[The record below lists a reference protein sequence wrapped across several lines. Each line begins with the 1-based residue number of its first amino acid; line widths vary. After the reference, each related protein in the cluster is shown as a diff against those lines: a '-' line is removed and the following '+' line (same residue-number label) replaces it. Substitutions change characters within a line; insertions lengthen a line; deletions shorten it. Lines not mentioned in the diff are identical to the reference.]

1 MPRYDIQVKHV
12 QGRSKSDRTVQIE
25 IPFPSVW
32 SIKDEPETAL
42 AFLQQLD
49 DAFFKSKARRVILE
63 HGPLQQITPEAALVL
78 IAELSRVTKYAPHVK
93 LQAKF
98 EGTNPEVLS
107 LLKEIGYFRY
117 FRIDTSN
124 IPNSD
129 RLFITHRT
137 GVLTVAEVAVE
148 LVSTFLTRGH
158 LTLAR
163 CKRLVKGLI
172 ECMQNVVHHAYKG
185 FSGRKLINRWWMCGY
200 VDERTQELY
209 FAFYDQGV
217 GMPSTLRFKVRDRFP
232 SPLLISRSDEELI
245 IAAFHGQFSS
255 TRLKNRGLG
264 LPRLKKLVDE
274 APEGELFVQSK
285 HSRVVLRPRTA
296 AVSSVTQNSL
306 EGTLLVWQ
314 ILVDQ
319 TDGGSQHS

>member
-1 MPRYDIQVKHV
+1 M
-12 QGRSKSDRTVQIE
+12 SDRSVEVE
-25 IPFPSVW
+25 IPFPEVW

-42 AFLQQLD
+42 AFLKQLD
-49 DAFFKSKARRVILE
+49 GAFFETKARRVILE
-63 HGPLQQITPEAALVL
+63 HGPLRQITPEAALVL
-78 IAELSRVTKYAPHVK
+78 IAELSRVTRYAPHVK

-98 EGTNPEVLS
+98 TGTDPQALS
-107 LLKEIGYFRY
+107 ILKEIGYFRY
-117 FRIDTSN
+117 FRINTAD
-124 IPNSD
+124 IPSAD

-148 LVSTFLTRGH
+148 LVSTFLTEGH

-172 ECMQNVVHHAYKG
+172 ECMQNVVHHAYKN
-185 FSGRKLINRWWMCGY
+185 FSGRKLKNRWWMCGY
-200 VDERTQELY
+200 VDEKTQELY

-217 GMPSTLRFKVRDRFP
+217 GMPSTLRFKTRDKIQIP
-232 SPLLISRSDEELI
+232 MLISRTDEELI

-255 TRLKNRGLG
+255 TKLKNRGLG

-296 AVSSVTQNSL
+296 ATSSVTQNSL

-314 ILVDQ
+314 IRVEQ
-319 TDGGSQHS
+319 TNGGSQHS